1 MFLAM
6 FLYTAVVL
14 CPGSVLLVFLAMF
27 LYTAVVLCLGSV
39 PAGVPGRNVHGHV
52 PGWSV
57 WRIFQS

>member
-27 LYTAVVLCLGSV
+27 LYTVVVLCPGSV
-39 PAGVPGRNVHGHV
+39 SAGVPGHV
-52 PGWSV
+52 P
-57 WRIFQS
+57 